1 MLSIL
6 PGIHFDPRMCPAA
19 QPGHF
24 GVRVDP
30 PPPTIGYRRAMDTY
44 QIYDGIDENGIVG
57 TLAPGLFAQEGRC
70 WRMVYEIPVGHGT
83 HCMSPVEWVGRW
95 RFLDGWTKVW
105 SCERHTDE
113 VVGPRRLPLRR
124 GTQV

>member
-1 MLSIL
+1 MLAIL

-83 HCMSPVEWVGRW
+83 HCMDLGVGR
-95 RFLDGWTKVW
+95 GV
-105 SCERHTDE
+105 E
-113 VVGPRRLPLRR
+113 VPRRLDEGGVTSSML
-124 GTQV
+124 TS